1 MIECELLNPKWFL
14 FCHET
19 EMRTHQVGLL
29 SISFLENSGD
39 LFYLAE

>member
-1 MIECELLNPKWFL
+1 MRECELLNPKWFP

-19 EMRTHQVGLL
+19 ETRTYQVGLL
-29 SISFLENSGD
+29 SISSLENSGD